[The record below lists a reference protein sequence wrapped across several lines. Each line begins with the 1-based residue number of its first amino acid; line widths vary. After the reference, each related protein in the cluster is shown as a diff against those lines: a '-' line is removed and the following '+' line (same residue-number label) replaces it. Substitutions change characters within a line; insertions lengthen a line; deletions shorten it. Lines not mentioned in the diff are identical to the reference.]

1 MSDRFE
7 LQDEIQ
13 ALQDIENYNIQNG
26 HDPNSEDITALLEG
40 KYYVAFVL

>member
-13 ALQDIENYNIQNG
+13 ALQDIENYNIQND
-26 HDPNSEDITALLEG
+26 HDPNSEDMAALLEG
-40 KYYVAFVL
+40 K